1 MGLRRS
7 LCEVGIG
14 AEAWSLRL
22 GSWGW
27 LGKPVPGRGNRTQE
41 DTEARAVGRSE
52 GKTGK
57 SVVEAREKWV
67 AELERGAG
75 REPVGLC
82 ISGCDE
88 RFCVGAFDSPSARL
102 QLRTVPLDV
111 WTSVQ
116 PQACCPST
124 FWPSSWTSGLW
135 QTDRFPVFSG
145 QTDISTSKEEMRVF

>member
-75 REPVGLC
+75 REPVGL
-82 ISGCDE
+82 
-88 RFCVGAFDSPSARL
+88 SASAAAMSSSVL
-102 QLRTVPLDV
+102 GPLTAPLPVSSSAPCPWTCGPVSSLRPAAPPL
-111 WTSVQ
+111 
-116 PQACCPST
+116 
-124 FWPSSWTSGLW
+124 SGLHPGPPGCGR
-135 QTDRFPVFSG
+135 QTGSLSSADR
-145 QTDISTSKEEMRVF
+145 QTSPLLKRR